1 MAAPADNNCLSVSV
15 IDSVKD
21 RTPLLGFVVQLAVDL
36 LRELTTNRQLE
47 RCTVGVCLTSLLIST
62 IFN

>member
-1 MAAPADNNCLSVSV
+1 VMWLHQLTTIVCLSVSV

-36 LRELTTNRQLE
+36 LRELTTNRQLK
-47 RCTVGVCLTSLLIST
+47 RCRRL
-62 IFN
+62 FNLAFN